1 MAGANRPPDVR
12 GEKRLGQAGGRDR
25 RVSAGRAGLSG
36 NIWFLERDGGVFARM
51 IDRLHSRYGID
62 RERVYLTGFS
72 NGGMMT
78 REAGT
83 RYPQLSRLYHLE
95 CTACRDLGFAE
106 GGWQMPCFIYL
117 GDNDPVARGTEEPLL
132 EQMLRANCCAAVR
145 TAGGFVPD
153 AIYNGENHYTAARG
167 YTEGER
173 FGTAVYRDAQGVP
186 RVCVTVMKNM
196 PHGAIHDESR
206 AAWEFMRR
214 YRRPGNG
221 KAVETVPHTE
231 STETECAKTKEERLK

>member
-1 MAGANRPPDVR
+1 
-12 GEKRLGQAGGRDR
+12 
-25 RVSAGRAGLSG
+25 
-36 NIWFLERDGGVFARM
+36 M

-78 REAGT
+78 RRRARGI
-83 RYPQLSRLYHLE
+83 RSFSRLYHPGMHRLPRPGP
-95 CTACRDLGFAE
+95 ALRKAGGRCRASSIWVTTTPSRG
-106 GGWQMPCFIYL
+106 
-117 GDNDPVARGTEEPLL
+117 ARKNRCWSRCSGQTV
-132 EQMLRANCCAAVR
+132 VR
-145 TAGGFVPD
+145 LCGRPGGFVPD

-231 STETECAKTKEERLK
+231 STETECAKQKEERLK

>member
-1 MAGANRPPDVR
+1 
-12 GEKRLGQAGGRDR
+12 
-25 RVSAGRAGLSG
+25 
-36 NIWFLERDGGVFARM
+36 
-51 IDRLHSRYGID
+51 
-62 RERVYLTGFS
+62 
-72 NGGMMT
+72 MT

-83 RYPQLSRLYHLE
+83 RYPQLFAALSPWNAPPAE
-95 CTACRDLGFAE
+95 TWPGFAE

-196 PHGAIHDESR
+196 PHGAIHYESR

-231 STETECAKTKEERLK
+231 STETECAKQKEERLK

>member
-1 MAGANRPPDVR
+1 MHRLPRPGPALR
-12 GEKRLGQAGGRDR
+12 KAGGRCRASSIWVRLGLEETRAALEEAEGPER
-25 RVSAGRAGLSG
+25 RA
-36 NIWFLERDGGVFARM
+36 LERKARM
-51 IDRLHSRYGID
+51 
-62 RERVYLTGFS
+62 
-72 NGGMMT
+72 
-78 REAGT
+78 
-83 RYPQLSRLYHLE
+83 
-95 CTACRDLGFAE
+95 
-106 GGWQMPCFIYL
+106 
-117 GDNDPVARGTEEPLL
+117 L

-231 STETECAKTKEERLK
+231 STETECAKQKEERLK

>member
-1 MAGANRPPDVR
+1 MQQAEQRKQMERTDPLAFKNTIRDCGAQIAANLTYEQRLQLFDFLVKVAQADGNVCVQEVDALKEVAMYMRLNMQDVDSMLS
-12 GEKRLGQAGGRDR
+12 LG
-25 RVSAGRAGLSG
+25 G
-36 NIWFLERDGGVFARM
+36 NSLDEAYKVLEV
-51 IDRLHSRYGID
+51 
-62 RERVYLTGFS
+62 
-72 NGGMMT
+72 
-78 REAGT
+78 
-83 RYPQLSRLYHLE
+83 
-95 CTACRDLGFAE
+95 
-106 GGWQMPCFIYL
+106 
-117 GDNDPVARGTEEPLL
+117 
-132 EQMLRANCCAAVR
+132 RANCCAAVR

-231 STETECAKTKEERLK
+231 STETECAKQKEERLK

>member
-1 MAGANRPPDVR
+1 MYMRLNMQDVDSMLS
-12 GEKRLGQAGGRDR
+12 LG
-25 RVSAGRAGLSG
+25 G
-36 NIWFLERDGGVFARM
+36 NSLDEAYKVLEV
-51 IDRLHSRYGID
+51 
-62 RERVYLTGFS
+62 
-72 NGGMMT
+72 
-78 REAGT
+78 
-83 RYPQLSRLYHLE
+83 
-95 CTACRDLGFAE
+95 
-106 GGWQMPCFIYL
+106 
-117 GDNDPVARGTEEPLL
+117 
-132 EQMLRANCCAAVR
+132 RANCCAAVR

-231 STETECAKTKEERLK
+231 STETECAKQKEERLK

>member
-1 MAGANRPPDVR
+1 
-12 GEKRLGQAGGRDR
+12 
-25 RVSAGRAGLSG
+25 
-36 NIWFLERDGGVFARM
+36 
-51 IDRLHSRYGID
+51 
-62 RERVYLTGFS
+62 
-72 NGGMMT
+72 
-78 REAGT
+78 
-83 RYPQLSRLYHLE
+83 
-95 CTACRDLGFAE
+95 
-106 GGWQMPCFIYL
+106 MPCFIYL
-117 GDNDPVARGTEEPLL
+117 GGNDPVARGTEEPLL

-231 STETECAKTKEERLK
+231 STETECAKQKEERLK

>member
-1 MAGANRPPDVR
+1 MPDSP
-12 GEKRLGQAGGRDR
+12 E
-25 RVSAGRAGLSG
+25 

-83 RYPQLSRLYHLE
+83 RYPQLFAALSPWNAPPAE
-95 CTACRDLGFAE
+95 TWPGFAE

-117 GDNDPVARGTEEPLL
+117 GDNDPSRGARKNRCWSRCSGQTVVRLCGRPGLCAGCDIQRRKPLHC
-132 EQMLRANCCAAVR
+132 RAW
-145 TAGGFVPD
+145 
-153 AIYNGENHYTAARG
+153 
-167 YTEGER
+167 
-173 FGTAVYRDAQGVP
+173 VYRGRTLWHSGLPDAQGVP

-231 STETECAKTKEERLK
+231 STETECAKQKEERLK